1 MKKLIQN
8 RNKIQGAVYQEPDIN
23 LLMINYLKKNI
34 VKKVRDKVKEE
45 MKTQETDE
53 QKEGLYEKLV
63 VGEFMGQRNLI
74 MRLARQKFKK
84 INVELAGVNPRIGK
98 LKEAARAEEE
108 SKTAEKEKELQE
120 TPAEKLQKQL
130 DLIAQVKQQKDFKLK
145 KVNLKAL

>member
-1 MKKLIQN
+1 
-8 RNKIQGAVYQEPDIN
+8 
-23 LLMINYLKKNI
+23 
-34 VKKVRDKVKEE
+34 
-45 MKTQETDE
+45 
-53 QKEGLYEKLV
+53 
-63 VGEFMGQRNLI
+63 MGQRNLI

-108 SKTAEKEKELQE
+108 SKTAEKEKELPE

-130 DLIAQVKQQKDFKLK
+130 DLIAQVKEQKEFKLK